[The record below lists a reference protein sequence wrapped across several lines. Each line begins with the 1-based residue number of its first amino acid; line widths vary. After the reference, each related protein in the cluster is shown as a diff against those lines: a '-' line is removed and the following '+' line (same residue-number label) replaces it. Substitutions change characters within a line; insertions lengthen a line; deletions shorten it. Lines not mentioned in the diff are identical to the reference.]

1 VAQRCILSK
10 ISAYRL
16 SRLLGNWASG
26 TTGPLAERLKN
37 ALADLINDNAIPV
50 GSDLPSERLLAEAL
64 GTSRGTVTAAYA
76 RLREAALIDSRHCSG
91 HRILRSLVYLHVAE
105 RPNVSLRGHE
115 GGSPSAIDMSSG
127 SLPPSP
133 VVVDVVAG
141 IQGKDLVRSVT
152 DVGTLSSGLPHLK
165 WEISRYYSELGLPT
179 HPDNIIITNG
189 AQQAIWLLSSIL
201 VRPGDA
207 VLVEDPT
214 YRGALE
220 AFRHQNARL
229 ISAPLDH
236 GSRLDISALEVLL
249 SRRPKIA
256 YLFSDVSNPLG
267 RTMKAGERLD
277 VSTMLRKNGAFLIED
292 GSQNGLD
299 LTAQLPT
306 TPLAGSL
313 EENRSALIGTMSKL
327 FWGGLRIGWIRA
339 GRGLIKTLTAF
350 KAASDLGNP
359 IIDQTIAARMFPYIA
374 QARAHRREEL
384 QRHLTQ
390 LRQEL
395 RQRSSNWSWIEPD
408 GGSALWIKM
417 PGVNTVSL
425 RQSALRRNLLL
436 SAGPD
441 FSSESGFEDSI
452 RLPFVRPLEVI
463 RSTLDMIEEI
473 LHVAPESI

>member
-1 VAQRCILSK
+1 
-10 ISAYRL
+10 
-16 SRLLGNWASG
+16 
-26 TTGPLAERLKN
+26 LAERLKD
-37 ALADLINDNAIPV
+37 ALADLINDNAVPI
-50 GSDLPSERLLAEAL
+50 GSDLPSERQLAEAL

-76 RLREAALIDSRHCSG
+76 RLRETGLIDSRHGSG
-91 HRILRSLVYLHVAE
+91 HRILRSSVYLHVAE

-133 VVVDVVAG
+133 VVIDVIAG
-141 IQGKDLVRSVT
+141 VQGKDLLRSVA
-152 DVGTLSSGLPHLK
+152 DVGYLSSGLPHLK
-165 WEISRYYSELGLPT
+165 WEIARYYSELGLPT

-189 AQQAIWLLSSIL
+189 AQQAIWLLSSII

-207 VLVEDPT
+207 VLVENPT

-236 GSRLDISALEVLL
+236 DLRLDLPTLEILL
-249 SRRPKIA
+249 SRRPKVA

-267 RTMKAGERLD
+267 RTMKADERLA
-277 VSTMLRKNGAFLIED
+277 VSTMLRKHEAFLIED

-299 LTAQLPT
+299 LTAQLPS

-313 EENRSALIGTMSKL
+313 DENRSALIGTMSKL
-327 FWGGLRIGWIRA
+327 FWGGLRIGWIRS

-359 IIDQTIAARMFPYIA
+359 IIDQTIAARMFPYLA
-374 QARAHRREEL
+374 QARAHRRDEL
-384 QRHLTQ
+384 QRHLARLQ
-390 LRQEL
+390 QEL
-395 RQRSSNWSWIEPD
+395 RRRSSGWSWIEPD

-425 RQSALRRNLLL
+425 RQTALRRNLVL

-441 FSSESGFEDSI
+441 FSSERGFEDSL

-473 LHVAPESI
+473 LDVAPGST